1 MFKRYAIYSDPDQL
15 AALFQ
20 VNLNEMKVKD
30 PNYNAG
36 VGGVLPILVSGVNRE
51 RVLVSATWNPAA
63 FNVSDDSTSLT
74 SALIQRSPDLSK
86 IFQRKRCLIFMNGYF
101 DWKKISDSVQIPFY
115 FRILNSDV
123 FGVAG
128 LYDKDGSGGYM
139 FMPIETRAN
148 EIVEPLSE
156 SMPAILSK
164 ESIDVWL
171 DPLYPSPDKLHDT
184 LMPHNT
190 IDMASYRVKLKD
202 SDTSSNSKDLIQ
214 PVV

>member
-15 AALFQ
+15 AALFH
-20 VNLNEMKVKD
+20 VNLNEMKAMD

-74 SALIQRSPDLSK
+74 SALIQGSPDLSK

-164 ESIDVWL
+164 DSIDVWL
-171 DPLYPSPDKLHDT
+171 DPLYPNSDKLHDT